1 MPKRVPKDEKPFR
14 PVEHSLVNRVM
25 GTPVTT
31 EEPESNTEA
40 ARVPVLPPAEPKP
53 RKTTEN
59 VLRLPPKPRAE
70 APQPRPEPPAP
81 QPEPTLSRRNP
92 QERFYLNPDEK
103 NELYDLVNQLTRALG
118 TGVKSSNVHRALHLL
133 CRNATQE
140 ILRRADQNRGQLYR
154 PSNENHVA
162 TAEFEYRLA
171 KIISAG
177 LRDAPSLREHQRE

>member
-14 PVEHSLVNRVM
+14 PVEHALVSRVM
-25 GTPVTT
+25 STPAGAQ
-31 EEPESNTEA
+31 ESESNDDA
-40 ARVPVLPPAEPKP
+40 AVVAPLAPPAPKP
-53 RKTTEN
+53 RHTAEN
-59 VLRLPPKPRAE
+59 VLQLPPKPRTE
-70 APQPRPEPPAP
+70 TPQPHPEPPESL
-81 QPEPTLSRRNP
+81 PEPLHSRRNP

-103 NELYDLVNQLTRALG
+103 SELNDLVNQLTRALG

-140 ILRRADQNRGQLYR
+140 ILRRADQYRGQLFR

-177 LRDAPSLREHQRE
+177 LRDAPSLREHPRE